1 MPARMVRA
9 TTVQNKR
16 FIAIQHD
23 NRAEYHVMLKA
34 ARDFNGQFI
43 GYNAWLSK
51 HNSFYL
57 TEDEA
62 VAAMLLAVD
71 GIENLALA
79 SVAAPPQPAA
89 QPCSQSTD
97 SSAIGGA
104 GPVRNADPLYRHG
117 N

>member
-1 MPARMVRA
+1 VRA

-23 NRAEYHVMLKA
+23 NRTEYHVMLKA

-71 GIENLALA
+71 GIEGMASLAPDA
-79 SVAAPPQPAA
+79 PMHAATTAPAH
-89 QPCSQSTD
+89 P
-97 SSAIGGA
+97 
-104 GPVRNADPLYRHG
+104 
-117 N
+117 

>member
-1 MPARMVRA
+1 MPARIVRA

-23 NRAEYHVMLKA
+23 NRTEYHVMLKA

-43 GYNAWLSK
+43 GYTAWLSK
-51 HNSFYL
+51 HNSLYL

-71 GIENLALA
+71 GIEGLAGITSPPNPLSREERGSRNDQVSRRVLTPPLLA
-79 SVAAPPQPAA
+79 
-89 QPCSQSTD
+89 
-97 SSAIGGA
+97 GEGA
-104 GPVRNADPLYRHG
+104 GW
-117 N
+117 